1 MEPAPNPNTPLL
13 TGLVV
18 FEQYEVTSH
27 LASEPRGESYLGV
40 ALGGGAEVVL
50 RFMSHPV
57 FAIAAQSTW
66 GAIGDRFE
74 RLCAIDHPHVER
86 VITGGIVRR
95 RTEDLLCVVTERIEG
110 SSIAARLKGG
120 QRVPVHEALPLV
132 RCVAEGLQAAHEAGV
147 VHGDLR
153 ASNVILAQGRPSSPW
168 PVLSDVGLNNLLA
181 AALGADLSMRE
192 LAWAPESAA
201 PEQIR
206 GEPATPET
214 DVYALGMLLYRM
226 VTGTLPFACENA
238 SEVLIAQLS
247 RPPIALRERG
257 VERATASLEAF
268 VSQCLAKAPRERFA
282 SMEPL
287 LAALDACAV
296 ELSARPS
303 NPPRVS
309 RPSTE
314 APRADASEVSSP
326 NGGMRASATR
336 LIVDARARRSSPPA
350 APKER
355 PATMQSPRSPRE
367 ADPQAA
373 NGERRVAAPASLA
386 APSDSTVR
394 LPAVRPDAPDAMKML
409 RPLFLAV
416 VALALLSGLLG
427 GYMLATLGRP
437 PVTTTTFAAH
447 ASNRAVRVRV
457 RSNVREALIT
467 VRGRTYD
474 NPMEAEIVPGS
485 APEMIEVAARG
496 FEPRRLWMPLN
507 EHVDAQIDLVASVAP
522 AQPAAPVAQPA
533 VDEAAQRRGR
543 HRARSGSGAH
553 RSGRSRHRAR

>member
-1 MEPAPNPNTPLL
+1 MDSAPNPNTPML

-18 FEQYEVTSH
+18 FEQYEVTAH

-40 ALGGGAEVVL
+40 ALEGGAEVVL

-57 FAIAAQSTW
+57 FAIAARSTW

-74 RLCAIDHPHVER
+74 RLCAIHHPHVER
-86 VITGGIVRR
+86 VITGGVVRR

-120 QRVPVHEALPLV
+120 QRVPLREALPLV
-132 RCVAEGLQAAHEAGV
+132 RSVAEGLQAAHEAGV

-206 GEPATPET
+206 GEPATVET

-247 RPPIALRERG
+247 RPPIPMRDRG
-257 VERATASLEAF
+257 VERVTASLEAF
-268 VSQCLAKAPRERFA
+268 VATCLAKAPRERFS
-282 SMEPL
+282 SMAPL
-287 LAALDACAV
+287 LAALDACEV

-309 RPSTE
+309 RPSAE
-314 APRADASEVSSP
+314 SPRADASEVSSP
-326 NGGMRASATR
+326 NGMRASATR
-336 LIVDARARRSSPPA
+336 LIVDARGRRSPLPA
-350 APKER
+350 APKDR
-355 PATMQSPRSPRE
+355 PATMQSPRGPRE
-367 ADPQAA
+367 AEAPA
-373 NGERRVAAPASLA
+373 NGASVAAPAALA

-394 LPAVRPDAPDAMKML
+394 MPALRPDAHDAMKML

-427 GYMLATLGRP
+427 GYMLAALGRP

-447 ASNRAVRVRV
+447 ASTRAVRVRV

-474 NPMEAEIVPGS
+474 NPMEAELIPGA

-507 EHVDAQIDLVASVAP
+507 EHVDAQIDLVAPVAV
-522 AQPAAPVAQPA
+522 AQPAAPVAQSPA
-533 VDEAAQRRGR
+533 EDPTPRRGR
-543 HRARSGSGAH
+543 HRARPGSSTH
-553 RSGRSRHRAR
+553 RSGRGRHRAR